1 MHAPARLIDPVA
13 LTRDLIRSPSVTPVD
28 AGAMA
33 TLKAA
38 LEGLGF
44 TGRDLPF
51 EGTPNLYARRGATD
65 RTSASPAT
73 PMSSRPARSPPGRT
87 TPSPPRSGTAC
98 FTDAARSI

>member
-44 TGRDLPF
+44 TCRDL
-51 EGTPNLYARRGATD
+51 
-65 RTSASPAT
+65 
-73 PMSSRPARSPPGRT
+73 
-87 TPSPPRSGTAC
+87 
-98 FTDAARSI
+98 